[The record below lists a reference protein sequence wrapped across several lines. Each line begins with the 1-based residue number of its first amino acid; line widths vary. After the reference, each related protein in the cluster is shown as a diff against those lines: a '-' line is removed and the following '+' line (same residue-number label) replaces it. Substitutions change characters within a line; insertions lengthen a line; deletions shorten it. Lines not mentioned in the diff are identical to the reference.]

1 MRELIKDA
9 PCLCKDD
16 DVEIMPPKRN
26 FFQRI
31 MYNRL
36 RERKCYYEYPVLYS
50 DGVITNAKC
59 ERIGR
64 KPLGIIFENHLIT
77 LKDSPDHVNWYEAVE
92 YCQKIK
98 IFGQSC
104 EVGTIKFWM
113 KYQTHQKELNTLLK
127 SVGGN
132 SLKSHKRYWL
142 SSEFSYSYAWLF
154 CTGSGAS
161 QGGVYYGSNDS
172 SRVVRPVLDF
182 NNLPPE
188 VVEKFVWHLISGI

>member
-1 MRELIKDA
+1 MNELIKDA

-77 LKDSPDHVNWYEAVE
+77 LKDSPDHVNWYEARE
-92 YCQKIK
+92 YCKKIK

-104 EVGTIKFWM
+104 DAGTLNFWE
-113 KYQTHQKELNTLLK
+113 KYKMYQKELNRLLK
-127 SVGGN
+127 SVGGK
-132 SLKSHKRYWL
+132 SLNSHKRYWA
-142 SSEFSYSYAWLF
+142 SSEYNNFYAWVF
-154 CTGSGAS
+154 
-161 QGGVYYGSNDS
+161 ND
-172 SRVVRPVLDF
+172 RYAIRPVLDF

-188 VVEKFVWHLISGI
+188 VVKKFVWHLISGI

>member
-1 MRELIKDA
+1 MRDFIKDA

-36 RERKCYYEYPVLYS
+36 RERKWYYEYPVLYS

-77 LKDSPDHVNWYEAVE
+77 LKDSPDHVNWYEARE
-92 YCQKIK
+92 YCKKIK

-104 EVGTIKFWM
+104 DAGTLNFWE
-113 KYQTHQKELNTLLK
+113 KYKMYQKELNTLLK
-127 SVGGN
+127 SVGGK
-132 SLKSHKRYWL
+132 SLNSHKRYWA
-142 SSEFSYSYAWLF
+142 SSEYSNYRAWVF
-154 CTGSGAS
+154 CTSGSG
-161 QGGVYYGSNDS
+161 GVDYNLKDSNNS
-172 SRVVRPVLDF
+172 SNVVRPVLDF